1 MRFATRGADANA
13 RTLEMDCDAESM
25 ASKCD
30 VVGVN
35 FRFLGARGGAA
46 ALQEGDYCC
55 GCERMNT
62 TGLTVGDSGCD

>member
-1 MRFATRGADANA
+1 MRFATRGAGANA
-13 RTLEMDCDAESM
+13 RTLQMDCDAESM
-25 ASKCD
+25 AKCD

-35 FRFLGARGGAA
+35 FRFLGARRGAA

-55 GCERMNT
+55 DCARMNT